1 MKQKNMENHF
11 HTPSAQTTRLAI
23 GIDILKHRKKLWIPG
38 THGLAY
44 CAKCGRV
51 IDEPEAIGK
60 VYNIAGPIWEFSFVP
75 LMMIC
80 AWFLPTKS
88 IYFWLGLGISAV
100 SLLALNLAPQFI
112 AAFYPWRPLQ
122 YTTQE
127 ELELRI
133 RLRQHPVRRDS
144 CGLLVFGRVIST
156 LFQLL
161 PLILWILV
169 GILK

>member
-11 HTPSAQTTRLAI
+11 HTPSTKTTRLAI
-23 GIDILKHRKKLWIPG
+23 GIDILKHQKKLWIHG

-51 IDEPEAIGK
+51 IDEPQAIGK
-60 VYNIAGPIWEFSFVP
+60 VYNVAYPIWEFLFVP
-75 LMMIC
+75 LMLIC
-80 AWFLPTKS
+80 AWFLPAKP
-88 IYFWLGLGISAV
+88 IYFWIGLGISAF
-100 SLLALNLAPQFI
+100 SLLALTLAPRFI
-112 AAFYPWRPLQ
+112 AAFCPWQPLQ

-127 ELELRI
+127 ELALRI